1 MTMTFRAG
9 TVALNIVFEG
19 LFVDGLIDKDEKEAS
34 SKKSK
39 NHTLYMTNT
48 AEKPSPFGT
57 ACSCMAHITEQKKAI
72 DTLKLFFLI
81 SQLQLFIKRILF
93 KERVLFHHVVL
104 FLVQWSIV

>member
-19 LFVDGLIDKDEKEAS
+19 LFVDGLIDNDEKEAS

-39 NHTLYMTNT
+39 NHTLYMTKT

-104 FLVQWSIV
+104 FLVPWSIV